1 MESSLVRACS
11 WMVAALLVA
20 SCAEE
25 QRPRPR
31 APRARLVRAPDPAPG
46 PARREVAHG
55 DARSVL
61 LALRRVYFALDE
73 ATLPEPS
80 RTALAEAAERL
91 RALADVKL
99 AIEGHADER
108 GTNDYNLGLGQ
119 RRSRAVFDHLV
130 RLGIGPEHLEII
142 SYGEERPAAVGSSAD
157 TWSRNRRVEFSL
169 LRGDVQLVLE
179 DGVRVSDR
187 GQPLP

>member
-1 MESSLVRACS
+1 MGMSLARPCS
-11 WMVAALLVA
+11 WMVAALLVT
-20 SCAEE
+20 SCAEQ

-31 APRARLVRAPDPAPG
+31 IPRPTSVRPPDPMRG
-46 PARREVAHG
+46 PVRREVAQG
-55 DARSVL
+55 EARAVL

-108 GTNDYNLGLGQ
+108 GTSEYNLGLGQ
-119 RRSRAVFDHLV
+119 RRARAVFDYLV
-130 RLGIGPEHLEII
+130 RLGVGPERLGVI
-142 SYGEERPAAVGSSAD
+142 SYGEERPAAVGSGSD

-179 DGVRVSDR
+179 DGVRLSDR
-187 GQPLP
+187 GLPLP